1 MVNMVGSPSLTIM
14 SRNTQNRSH
23 YNRRRKYRSNKN
35 TSAKV
40 DSKNDLSKAPE
51 EPKPLLIDK
60 KELREAALE
69 RAKSRPIRDRILAF
83 FRREQNKDYKELI
96 INTEALERRVA
107 MMENGIL
114 QGFDVE
120 RLDEDRMVGAIFKGK
135 VQNLEPGL
143 KAAFVDIGQEKN
155 AFLHYWDMLP
165 GANNDPSIEIVRE
178 NKRKTHGQN
187 EAKSIQDIPR
197 AFPIGSEIVVQITK
211 AQIGS
216 KGPRTTTNLS
226 LPGRFLVLMPFAG
239 QCGISRK
246 IEEKAERSR
255 LKRIISNL
263 SLREGMGVI
272 IRTAGQNKPDR
283 FFDRD
288 LHLVLQRWDQ
298 IEAKM
303 KTQESPAFLHEE
315 PDLIG
320 LTARD
325 FLTDD
330 IDRVQVDKKEDYNR
344 LIECIQQISPKSK
357 SKVNHFAE
365 QIPIFE
371 RFNVERQIE
380 QTFMRRVLLPSGG
393 EIVMEETEAL
403 VSIDVNTGS
412 HKGDRKDGKNFILQA
427 NVEAALEVARQMRLR
442 NLGGLVIVDFID
454 MKNKNDQRKV
464 FQKMKSAMADD
475 KAKHNILPIS
485 QLGIMQITRQRH
497 DESNS
502 SGVYE
507 ACPYCTGRGIVKS
520 PRSVSIEIQRKIT
533 SAVRHHS
540 LESMNGTG
548 LKLKVFLHPS
558 SLRRLRGPD
567 SKLIERLERNY
578 DLKISFEAA
587 ESYHLENFKIIDE
600 FNDRE
605 IR

>member
-1 MVNMVGSPSLTIM
+1 MA
-14 SRNTQNRSH
+14 RNTKRRPNYSK
-23 YNRRRKYRSNKN
+23 RRRNRGRGPSDSS
-35 TSAKV
+35 TDGSA
-40 DSKNDLSKAPE
+40 SADLSLPPV
-51 EPKPLLIDK
+51 EPKPIHINKRD
-60 KELREAALE
+60 LREKALE
-69 RAKSRPIRDRILAF
+69 RAKNRPIRERIVSF
-83 FRREQNKDYKELI
+83 FRREPNEDYKELI

-114 QGFDVE
+114 QGFEVE

-178 NKRKTHGQN
+178 NKSKKSNRT
-187 EAKSIQDIPR
+187 EAKSVKDIPR
-197 AFPIGSEIVVQITK
+197 AFPVGKEIVVQITK

-226 LPGRFLVLMPFAG
+226 LPGRFLVLMPYGG

-246 IEEKAERSR
+246 IEDKAERTR
-255 LKRIISNL
+255 LKRIIGNL
-263 SLREGMGVI
+263 SLREGMGII
-272 IRTAGQNKPDR
+272 IRTVGQGKPEK

-288 LHLVLQRWDQ
+288 LHLLLQEWDK

-303 KTQESPAFLHEE
+303 QSQKSPAFLYEE

-330 IDRVQVDKKEDYNR
+330 VDRVQVDKKEDYTR
-344 LIECIQQISPKSK
+344 LIETVQRISPKSK
-357 SKVNHFAE
+357 SKVTLFDE
-365 QIPIFE
+365 KIPIFE

-427 NVEAALEVARQMRLR
+427 NVEAAMEVARQMRLR
-442 NLGGLVIVDFID
+442 NLGGLVIIDFID
-454 MKNKNDQRKV
+454 MKNKGDQRKV
-464 FQKMKSAMADD
+464 HQKMKMAMADD
-475 KAKHNILPIS
+475 KSKHNILPIS

-502 SGVYE
+502 SGIYE
-507 ACPYCTGRGIVKS
+507 PCPYCMGRGIVKS
-520 PRSVSIEIQRKIT
+520 PRAVSIEIQRKIT
-533 SAVRHHS
+533 SMIRRFRIEEGKEDLS
-540 LESMNGTG
+540 
-548 LKLKVFLHPS
+548 LKVFLHPS
-558 SLRRLRGPD
+558 ALRRLRGPD
-567 SKLIERLERNY
+567 SKLIDRMERNY
-578 DLKISFEAA
+578 GLKLAFEAA
-587 ESYHLENFKIIDE
+587 ETYHVENYKVIDE
-600 FNDRE
+600 SSGKEVR
-605 IR
+605 

>member
-1 MVNMVGSPSLTIM
+1 MA
-14 SRNTQNRSH
+14 RNTKRKPNYSK
-23 YNRRRKYRSNKN
+23 RRRSKNK
-35 TSAKV
+35 AGK
-40 DSKNDLSKAPE
+40 DKAAEEKNDLTLPPVEPAPIS
-51 EPKPLLIDK
+51 IDK
-60 KELREAALE
+60 GKLRDEAIE
-69 RAKSRPIRDRILAF
+69 RAKKRPIRERILAF
-83 FRREQNKDYKELI
+83 FRRETNKDYKELI

-107 MMENGIL
+107 LIENGVL
-114 QGFDVE
+114 QAFDVE
-120 RLDEDRMVGAIFKGK
+120 RLDEERMVGAIFKGK

-143 KAAFVDIGQEKN
+143 KAAFVNIGQEKN

-178 NKRKTHGQN
+178 NKRKTPHN
-187 EAKSIQDIPR
+187 RVEAKSIQEIPKV
-197 AFPIGSEIVVQITK
+197 FPVGSEIVVQITK
-211 AQIGS
+211 GQIGS

-226 LPGRFLVLMPFAG
+226 LAGRFLVLMPYAG

-246 IEEKAERSR
+246 IDDKAERSR
-255 LKRIISNL
+255 LKRIIGNL

-272 IRTAGQNKPDR
+272 IRTAGQTKPER

-288 LHLVLQRWDQ
+288 LHLLLQQWDE

-303 KTQESPAFLHEE
+303 KSQDSPCFLYQE

-330 IDRVQVDKKEDYNR
+330 IDRVQIDRKEDYSR
-344 LIECIQQISPKSK
+344 LIETIQRISPKSK
-357 SKVNHFAE
+357 SKVSHFDE
-365 QIPIFE
+365 EIPIFE

-427 NVEAALEVARQMRLR
+427 NIEAAAEVCRQMRLR
-442 NLGGLVIVDFID
+442 NLGGLVIIDFID
-454 MKNKNDQRKV
+454 MKNKGDQRKV
-464 FQKMKSAMADD
+464 FQKMKSSMADD

-502 SGVYE
+502 SGIYE
-507 ACPYCTGRGIVKS
+507 PCPYCSGRGIVKS
-520 PRSVSIEIQRKIT
+520 PRAVSIEIQRKIT
-533 SAVRHHS
+533 SVVRRFREEN
-540 LESMNGTG
+540 LEKEIN
-548 LKLKVFLHPS
+548 LKIFLHPS
-558 SLRRLRGPD
+558 TLRRLRGPD
-567 SKLIERLERNY
+567 SKLIDRMERNY
-578 DLKISFEAA
+578 ALKLTFEGA
-587 ESYHLENFKIIDE
+587 ETYHVENFKLIDE
-600 FNDRE
+600 STQNE

>member
-1 MVNMVGSPSLTIM
+1 VVSVNPFIM
-14 SRNTQNRSH
+14 ARNTKRRSNYSRNRGRATQNQPR
-23 YNRRRKYRSNKN
+23 NQK
-35 TSAKV
+35 
-40 DSKNDLSKAPE
+40 KNDLSSSPVEPE
-51 EPKPLLIDK
+51 PILIDK
-60 KELREAALE
+60 RKLRDGALE
-69 RAKSRPIRDRILAF
+69 RAKNRPIYERILTF
-83 FRREQNKDYKELI
+83 FRREKNKDYKELI

-107 MMENGIL
+107 RIENGIL

-178 NKRKTHGQN
+178 NKKKSSAKN
-187 EAKSIQDIPR
+187 EVKSIKDIPK

-226 LPGRFLVLMPFAG
+226 LPGRFLVLMPYAG

-246 IEEKAERSR
+246 IEDKGERAR
-255 LKRIISNL
+255 LKRIIGNL

-272 IRTAGQNKPDR
+272 IRTAGQNKPER

-288 LHLVLQRWDQ
+288 LNLLKKQWDE

-303 KTQESPAFLHEE
+303 KSQDSPAFLYEE

-330 IDRVQVDKKEDYNR
+330 VDRVQVDKKDDYDR
-344 LIECIQQISPKSK
+344 LIETIQLISPKSK
-357 SKVNHFAE
+357 SKVSFFDE
-365 QIPIFE
+365 EIPIFE

-427 NVEAALEVARQMRLR
+427 NIEAAMEVARQMRLR

-454 MKNKNDQRKV
+454 MKNKSDQRKV
-464 FQKMKSAMADD
+464 YQRMKSAMSDD

-502 SGVYE
+502 SGIYDP
-507 ACPYCTGRGIVKS
+507 CPYCNGRGIVKS
-520 PRSVSIEIQRKIT
+520 SRAVSIEIQRKISNAISRSKLDGSL
-533 SAVRHHS
+533 SA
-540 LESMNGTG
+540 G
-548 LKLKVFLHPS
+548 LKLKIYLHPNN
-558 SLRRLRGPD
+558 LRRLRGPD
-567 SKLIERLERNY
+567 SKLIERMEKNY
-578 DLKISFEAA
+578 NLTLNFEAA
-587 ESYHLENFKIIDE
+587 ETYHVENFKVVDE
-600 FNDRE
+600 QTGED

>member
-1 MVNMVGSPSLTIM
+1 MARRKRHRSS
-14 SRNTQNRSH
+14 SRNNTNKSSTGSANPDSPVPTDLTQAPVEPPPFH
-23 YNRRRKYRSNKN
+23 
-35 TSAKV
+35 V
-40 DSKNDLSKAPE
+40 DKGK
-51 EPKPLLIDK
+51 
-60 KELREAALE
+60 LREHALE
-69 RAKSRPIRDRILAF
+69 RATNRPIRERILAF
-83 FRREQNKDYKELI
+83 FRRQQSKDYKELI

-114 QGFDVE
+114 QGFDIE
-120 RLDEDRMVGAIFKGK
+120 RLDKERMVGAIFKGK
-135 VQNLEPGL
+135 VQNLEAGL

-178 NKRKTHGQN
+178 NKKKSKGKD
-187 EAKSIQDIPR
+187 EAKSVSDIPR
-197 AFPIGSEIVVQITK
+197 VYPIGSEIVVQITK

-226 LPGRFLVLMPFAG
+226 LPGRFLVLMPYAG

-246 IEEKAERSR
+246 IEEKSERSR
-255 LKRIISNL
+255 LKRIIGNL

-272 IRTAGQNKPDR
+272 IRTAGQNKPER
-283 FFDRD
+283 FFVRD
-288 LHLVLQRWDQ
+288 LHLLLQQWDQ
-298 IEAKM
+298 IESKI
-303 KTQESPAFLHEE
+303 KNDQSPALLYEE

-330 IDRVQVDKKEDYNR
+330 VDRVQVDNQEDFTR
-344 LIECIQQISPKSK
+344 LLETIQKISPKSK
-357 SKVNHFAE
+357 SKVSLFE
-365 QIPIFE
+365 EDIPIFQ

-427 NVEAALEVARQMRLR
+427 NIEAAAEVARQMRLR
-442 NLGGLVIVDFID
+442 NLG
-454 MKNKNDQRKV
+454 DQRKV
-464 FQKMKSAMADD
+464 FQKMKSSMSED

-507 ACPYCTGRGIVKS
+507 PCPYCKGRGVVKS
-520 PRSVSIEIQRKIT
+520 PRSVSIEIQRLIT
-533 SAVRHHS
+533 SAVRRQQ
-540 LESMNGTG
+540 LESSAAHLT
-548 LKLKVFLHPS
+548 LKVYLHPRT
-558 SLRRLRGPD
+558 LRRLRGPD
-567 SKLIERLERNY
+567 APLIQKLEKNYGLEITY
-578 DLKISFEAA
+578 EAA
-587 ESYHLENFKIIDE
+587 ESYHIENYKIVDE
-600 FNDRE
+600 LSGKEVR
-605 IR
+605 

>member
-1 MVNMVGSPSLTIM
+1 MA
-14 SRNTQNRSH
+14 RNTK
-23 YNRRRKYRSNKN
+23 RRPNYSKRRRSNKK
-35 TSAKV
+35 AEKKKLEA
-40 DSKNDLSKAPE
+40 DKNDLTLPPMEPAPIS
-51 EPKPLLIDK
+51 IDK
-60 KELREAALE
+60 CKLREEAIE
-69 RAKSRPIRDRILAF
+69 RAKKRPIRERILAF
-83 FRREQNKDYKELI
+83 FRRETKQDYKELI

-107 MMENGIL
+107 LIENGVL
-114 QGFDVE
+114 QAFDVE
-120 RLDEDRMVGAIFKGK
+120 RLDEERMVGAIFKGK

-143 KAAFVDIGQEKN
+143 KAAFVNIGQEKN

-178 NKRKTHGQN
+178 NKRKTPHN
-187 EAKSIQDIPR
+187 RVEAKSIQEIPKV
-197 AFPIGSEIVVQITK
+197 FPVGSEIIVQITK
-211 AQIGS
+211 GQIGS

-226 LPGRFLVLMPFAG
+226 LAGRFLVMMPYAG

-246 IEEKAERSR
+246 IDDKAERSR

-263 SLREGMGVI
+263 SRREGMGVI
-272 IRTAGQNKPDR
+272 IRTAGQNKPER

-288 LHLVLQRWDQ
+288 LHLLLQQWDE

-303 KTQESPAFLHEE
+303 KSQDSPCFLYQE

-330 IDRVQVDKKEDYNR
+330 IDRVQIDRKEDYTR
-344 LIECIQQISPKSK
+344 LIETIQRISPKSK
-357 SKVNHFAE
+357 SKVTHFDE
-365 QIPIFE
+365 EIPIFE

-427 NVEAALEVARQMRLR
+427 NIEAAAEVCRQMRLR
-442 NLGGLVIVDFID
+442 NLGGLVIIDFID
-454 MKNKNDQRKV
+454 MKNKGDQRKV
-464 FQKMKSAMADD
+464 FQKMKSSMADD

-502 SGVYE
+502 SGIYE
-507 ACPYCTGRGIVKS
+507 PCPYCSGRGIVKS
-520 PRSVSIEIQRKIT
+520 PRAVSIEIQRKIT
-533 SAVRHHS
+533 SVVRR
-540 LESMNGTG
+540 LREENIEKEAI
-548 LKLKVFLHPS
+548 LKIFLHPS
-558 SLRRLRGPD
+558 TLRRLRGPD
-567 SKLIERLERNY
+567 SKLIDRMERNY
-578 DLKISFEAA
+578 GLKLTFEAA
-587 ESYHLENFKIIDE
+587 ETYHVENFKLIDE
-600 FNDRE
+600 STNNE

>member
-1 MVNMVGSPSLTIM
+1 MA
-14 SRNTQNRSH
+14 RNTK
-23 YNRRRKYRSNKN
+23 RRPNYSKRRRSNKKAE
-35 TSAKV
+35 TKEAES
-40 DSKNDLSKAPE
+40 DKNDLTLPPVEPAPIS
-51 EPKPLLIDK
+51 IDK
-60 KELREAALE
+60 GKLREAAIE
-69 RAKSRPIRDRILAF
+69 RAKKRPIRERILAF
-83 FRREQNKDYKELI
+83 FRRETKQDYKELI

-107 MMENGIL
+107 LIENGVL
-114 QGFDVE
+114 QAFDVE
-120 RLDEDRMVGAIFKGK
+120 RLDEERMVGAIFKGK

-178 NKRKTHGQN
+178 NKRKTPHN
-187 EAKSIQDIPR
+187 RLEAKSIQEIPKV
-197 AFPIGSEIVVQITK
+197 FPVGSEIVVQITK
-211 AQIGS
+211 GQIGS

-226 LPGRFLVLMPFAG
+226 LAGRFLVMMPYAG

-246 IEEKAERSR
+246 IDDKTERSR

-272 IRTAGQNKPDR
+272 IRTAGQNKPER

-288 LHLVLQRWDQ
+288 LHLLLQQWDE

-303 KTQESPAFLHEE
+303 KSQDSPCFLYQE

-330 IDRVQVDKKEDYNR
+330 IDRVQLDRKEDYTR
-344 LIECIQQISPKSK
+344 LIETIQRISPKSK
-357 SKVNHFAE
+357 SKVSHFDE
-365 QIPIFE
+365 EIPIFE

-427 NVEAALEVARQMRLR
+427 NIEAAAEVCRQMRLR
-442 NLGGLVIVDFID
+442 NLGGLVIIDFID
-454 MKNKNDQRKV
+454 MKNKGDQRKV
-464 FQKMKSAMADD
+464 FQKMKSSMADD

-502 SGVYE
+502 SGIYE
-507 ACPYCTGRGIVKS
+507 PCPYCSGRGIVKS
-520 PRSVSIEIQRKIT
+520 PRAVSIEIQRKIT
-533 SAVRHHS
+533 SVIRR
-540 LESMNGTG
+540 LREENIEKETN
-548 LKLKVFLHPS
+548 LKIFLHPS
-558 SLRRLRGPD
+558 TLRRLRGPD
-567 SKLIERLERNY
+567 SKLIDRMERNY
-578 DLKISFEAA
+578 GLKLTFEAA
-587 ESYHLENFKIIDE
+587 ETYHMENFKLIDE
-600 FNDRE
+600 SSNNE

>member
-1 MVNMVGSPSLTIM
+1 MA
-14 SRNTQNRSH
+14 RNTKRKPNYSK
-23 YNRRRKYRSNKN
+23 RRRSKNKAGN
-35 TSAKV
+35 NKAAEE
-40 DSKNDLSKAPE
+40 KNDLTLPPVEPAPIS
-51 EPKPLLIDK
+51 IDK
-60 KELREAALE
+60 GKLREEAIE
-69 RAKSRPIRDRILAF
+69 RAKKRPIRERILAF
-83 FRREQNKDYKELI
+83 FRRETNKDYKELI

-107 MMENGIL
+107 LIENGVL
-114 QGFDVE
+114 QAFDVE
-120 RLDEDRMVGAIFKGK
+120 RLDEERMVGAIFKGK

-143 KAAFVDIGQEKN
+143 KAAFVNIGQEKN

-178 NKRKTHGQN
+178 NKRKTPHN
-187 EAKSIQDIPR
+187 RVEAKSIQEIPKV
-197 AFPIGSEIVVQITK
+197 FPVGSEIVVQITK
-211 AQIGS
+211 GQIGS

-226 LPGRFLVLMPFAG
+226 LAGRFLVLMPYAG

-246 IEEKAERSR
+246 IDDKAERSR
-255 LKRIISNL
+255 LKRIIGNL

-272 IRTAGQNKPDR
+272 IRTAGQTKPER

-288 LHLVLQRWDQ
+288 LHLLLQQWDE

-303 KTQESPAFLHEE
+303 KSQDSPCFLYQE

-330 IDRVQVDKKEDYNR
+330 IDRVQIDRKEDYSR
-344 LIECIQQISPKSK
+344 LIETIQRISPKSK
-357 SKVNHFAE
+357 SKVSHFDE
-365 QIPIFE
+365 EIPIFE

-427 NVEAALEVARQMRLR
+427 NIEAAAEVCRQMKLR
-442 NLGGLVIVDFID
+442 NLGGLVIIDFID
-454 MKNKNDQRKV
+454 MKNKGDQRKV
-464 FQKMKSAMADD
+464 FQKMKSSMADD

-502 SGVYE
+502 SGIYE
-507 ACPYCTGRGIVKS
+507 PCPYCSGRGIVKS
-520 PRSVSIEIQRKIT
+520 PRAVSIEIQRKIT
-533 SAVRHHS
+533 SVVRRFREEN
-540 LESMNGTG
+540 LEKEIN
-548 LKLKVFLHPS
+548 LKIFLHPS
-558 SLRRLRGPD
+558 TLRRLRGPD
-567 SKLIERLERNY
+567 SKLIDRMERNY
-578 DLKISFEAA
+578 ALKLTFEGA
-587 ESYHLENFKIIDE
+587 ETYHVENFKLIDE
-600 FNDRE
+600 STQNE

>member
-1 MVNMVGSPSLTIM
+1 MARKPRNNTRTPKRSSNQHDLDPDQTSDSPNDMGSIPVEPPPVHI
-14 SRNTQNRSH
+14 
-23 YNRRRKYRSNKN
+23 NK
-35 TSAKV
+35 A
-40 DSKNDLSKAPE
+40 
-51 EPKPLLIDK
+51 
-60 KELREAALE
+60 ELREGSIQ
-69 RAKSRPIRDRILAF
+69 RAKDRPIRERILSF
-83 FRREQNKDYKELI
+83 FRKDKDKDYKELI

-107 MMENGIL
+107 RIENGIL

-143 KAAFVDIGQEKN
+143 KAAFVDIGQDKN

-178 NKRKTHGQN
+178 NKKKNNSKN
-187 EAKSIQDIPR
+187 EVKSVKDIPK
-197 AFPIGSEIVVQITK
+197 AFPIGSEIIVQITK

-226 LPGRFLVLMPFAG
+226 LPGRFLVLMPYAG

-246 IEEKAERSR
+246 IEEKAERNR
-255 LKRIISNL
+255 LKGIISNL

-272 IRTAGQNKPDR
+272 IRTAGQNKPER
-283 FFDRD
+283 FFMRD
-288 LHLVLQRWDQ
+288 LHLLLQQWDE

-303 KTQESPAFLHEE
+303 KSQESPAFLYQE

-330 IDRVQVDKKEDYNR
+330 VDRVQVDKKDDYDR
-344 LIECIQQISPKSK
+344 LIETIQKIAPKSK
-357 SKVNHFAE
+357 SKVSYFDE
-365 QIPIFE
+365 KIPIFE

-412 HKGDRKDGKNFILQA
+412 HKGSRKDGKNFILQA
-427 NVEAALEVARQMRLR
+427 NIEAAMEVSRQMRLR
-442 NLGGLVIVDFID
+442 NLGGLVIIDFID
-454 MKNKNDQRKV
+454 MKNKSDQRKV
-464 FQKMKSAMADD
+464 FQKMKSAMSED

-502 SGVYE
+502 SGIYE
-507 ACPYCTGRGIVKS
+507 PCPYCMGRGIVKS
-520 PRSVSIEIQRKIT
+520 PRSISIEIQRKLSSI
-533 SAVRHHS
+533 VRRPENS
-540 LESMNGTG
+540 TDSQST
-548 LKLKVFLHPS
+548 KLKVFLHPGV
-558 SLRRLRGPD
+558 LRRLRGPD
-567 SKLIERLERNY
+567 AKLLERIERNY
-578 DLKISFEAA
+578 DVSVNFESSDSF
-587 ESYHLENFKIIDE
+587 HVENFKFVDE
-600 FNDRE
+600 VSGKE

>member
-1 MVNMVGSPSLTIM
+1 M
-14 SRNTQNRSH
+14 SRNTKNRSH
-23 YNRRRKYRSNKN
+23 NRRRRNRSNRKPVEN
-35 TSAKV
+35 AEP
-40 DSKNDLSKAPE
+40 KNDLTRAPT
-51 EPKPLLIDK
+51 EPKPVHIDK
-60 KELREAALE
+60 KELRESALD
-69 RAKSRPIRDRILAF
+69 RAKNRPIRERILSF
-83 FRREQNKDYKELI
+83 FRREKDKDYKELI

-120 RLDEDRMVGAIFKGK
+120 RLNEDRMVGAIFKGK

-178 NKRKTHGQN
+178 NKKKSSGKN
-187 EAKSIQDIPR
+187 EAKSIKDIPR

-226 LPGRFLVLMPFAG
+226 LPGRFLVLMPYAG

-246 IEEKAERSR
+246 IEEKSERTR
-255 LKRIISNL
+255 LKRILSNL

-272 IRTAGQNKPDR
+272 IRTAGQNKPER

-288 LHLVLQRWDQ
+288 LHLLLQQWDE

-303 KTQESPAFLHEE
+303 QSQDSPAFLYEE

-330 IDRVQVDKKEDYNR
+330 IDRVQVDNKDDYNR
-344 LIECIQQISPKSK
+344 LIETIQRISPKSK
-357 SKVNHFAE
+357 SKVSHFDE
-365 QIPIFE
+365 EIPIFE

-427 NVEAALEVARQMRLR
+427 NIEAAMEVCRQMRLR

-464 FQKMKSAMADD
+464 FQKMKASMADD

-507 ACPYCTGRGIVKS
+507 PCPYCNGRGIVKS

-533 SAVRHHS
+533 SAVRRS
-540 LESMNGTG
+540 RLEPSSERN

-558 SLRRLRGPD
+558 TLRRLRGPD
-567 SKLIERLERNY
+567 SKLVERMERNY
-578 DLKISFEAA
+578 DLQIEFEASD
-587 ESYHLENFKIIDE
+587 SYHLENFKITDLATDQE
-600 FNDRE
+600 VR
-605 IR
+605 

>member
-1 MVNMVGSPSLTIM
+1 MDSPTNHIM
-14 SRNTQNRSH
+14 ARRKRRRAPSSQNSNNNRSQH
-23 YNRRRKYRSNKN
+23 NREQS
-35 TSAKV
+35 S
-40 DSKNDLSKAPE
+40 NDLTVAPI
-51 EPKPLLIDK
+51 EPSPLKIDK
-60 KELREAALE
+60 KELREHALE
-69 RAKSRPIRDRILAF
+69 RAKNRPIRERIMAF
-83 FRREQNKDYKELI
+83 FRREKNQDYKEII

-114 QGFDVE
+114 QGFDIE
-120 RLDEDRMVGAIFKGK
+120 RLNKDRMVGAIFKGK
-135 VQNLEPGL
+135 VQNLEAGL

-165 GANNDPSIEIVRE
+165 GANNDPSIEIVRQ
-178 NKRKTHGQN
+178 NKKKSSGKE
-187 EAKSIQDIPR
+187 EAKSVSDIPR
-197 AFPIGSEIVVQITK
+197 VFPIGKEIVVQITK

-226 LPGRFLVLMPFAG
+226 LPGRFLVLMPYAG

-246 IEEKAERSR
+246 IEDKTERKR
-255 LKRIISNL
+255 LKRILSNL

-272 IRTAGQNKPDR
+272 IRTAGQNKPER
-283 FFDRD
+283 FFVRD
-288 LHLVLQRWDQ
+288 LHLQMQQWDQ
-298 IEAKM
+298 IEAKI
-303 KTQESPAFLHEE
+303 KTEKKPTLLYQE

-330 IDRVQVDKKEDYNR
+330 VDRVQIDNRLDYER
-344 LIECIQQISPKSK
+344 LIETIQRISPKSK
-357 SKVNHFAE
+357 SKVALFEE

-412 HKGDRKDGKNFILQA
+412 HKGNRKDGKNFILQA
-427 NVEAALEVARQMRLR
+427 NLEAASEVARQMRLR
-442 NLGGLVIVDFID
+442 NLGGLVIIDFID
-454 MKNKNDQRKV
+454 MKNRGDQRKV
-464 FQKMKSAMADD
+464 FQRMKGAMSDD

-485 QLGIMQITRQRH
+485 ELGIMQISRQRH

-507 ACPYCTGRGIVKS
+507 SCPYCKGRGIVKS
-520 PRSVSIEIQRKIT
+520 PRAVSIEIQRVVS
-533 SAVRHHS
+533 SAVRRIHA
-540 LESMNGTG
+540 ESGDGINF
-548 LKLKVFLHPS
+548 KVFLHPS
-558 SLRRLRGPD
+558 ALRRLRGPD
-567 SKLIERLERNY
+567 SSMLEKLEKNY
-578 DLKISFEAA
+578 GLDLNFEAS
-587 ESYHLENFKIIDE
+587 ESYHMENYKIIDE
-600 FNDRE
+600 SSGQEVR
-605 IR
+605 

>member
-1 MVNMVGSPSLTIM
+1 MA
-14 SRNTQNRSH
+14 RNTK
-23 YNRRRKYRSNKN
+23 RRPNYSKRRRSNKR
-35 TSAKV
+35 AEKKKLEA
-40 DSKNDLSKAPE
+40 DKNDLTLPPMEPAPIS
-51 EPKPLLIDK
+51 IDK
-60 KELREAALE
+60 CKLREEAIE
-69 RAKSRPIRDRILAF
+69 RAKKRPIRERILAF
-83 FRREQNKDYKELI
+83 FRRETKQDYKELI

-107 MMENGIL
+107 LIENGVL
-114 QGFDVE
+114 QAFDVE
-120 RLDEDRMVGAIFKGK
+120 RLDEERMVGAIFKGK

-143 KAAFVDIGQEKN
+143 KAAFVNIGQEKN

-178 NKRKTHGQN
+178 NKRKTPN
-187 EAKSIQDIPR
+187 NRVEAKSIQEIPKV
-197 AFPIGSEIVVQITK
+197 FPVGSEIIVQITK
-211 AQIGS
+211 GQIGS

-226 LPGRFLVLMPFAG
+226 LAGRFLVMMPYAG

-246 IEEKAERSR
+246 IDDKAERSR

-272 IRTAGQNKPDR
+272 IRTAGQNKPER

-288 LHLVLQRWDQ
+288 LHLLLQQWDE

-303 KTQESPAFLHEE
+303 KSQDSPCFLYQE

-330 IDRVQVDKKEDYNR
+330 IDRVQIDRKEDYTR
-344 LIECIQQISPKSK
+344 LIETIQRISPKSK
-357 SKVNHFAE
+357 SKVTHFDE
-365 QIPIFE
+365 EIPIFE

-427 NVEAALEVARQMRLR
+427 NIEAAAEVCRQMRLR
-442 NLGGLVIVDFID
+442 NLGGLVIIDFID
-454 MKNKNDQRKV
+454 MKNKGDQRKV
-464 FQKMKSAMADD
+464 FQKMKSSMADD

-502 SGVYE
+502 SGIYE
-507 ACPYCTGRGIVKS
+507 PCPYCSGRGIVKS
-520 PRSVSIEIQRKIT
+520 PRAVSIEIQRKIT
-533 SAVRHHS
+533 SVVRRFR
-540 LESMNGTG
+540 EENIEKEAI
-548 LKLKVFLHPS
+548 LKIFLHPS
-558 SLRRLRGPD
+558 TLRRLRGPD
-567 SKLIERLERNY
+567 SKLIDRMERNY
-578 DLKISFEAA
+578 GLKLTFEAA
-587 ESYHLENFKIIDE
+587 ETYHVENFKLIDE
-600 FNDRE
+600 STSNE

>member
-1 MVNMVGSPSLTIM
+1 MARNTKRRSKYAKQGARGRSKTKESQPSPQNDVGSPP
-14 SRNTQNRSH
+14 
-23 YNRRRKYRSNKN
+23 
-35 TSAKV
+35 V
-40 DSKNDLSKAPE
+40 EPE
-51 EPKPLLIDK
+51 PILIDK
-60 KELREAALE
+60 RELRDGALE
-69 RAKSRPIRDRILAF
+69 RAKNRPIYERILTF
-83 FRREQNKDYKELI
+83 FRREANKDYKELI

-107 MMENGIL
+107 RIDNGIL

-120 RLDEDRMVGAIFKGK
+120 RLGEDRMVGAIFKGK

-178 NKRKTHGQN
+178 NKKKSSGKN
-187 EAKSIQDIPR
+187 EVKSVKDIPK

-226 LPGRFLVLMPFAG
+226 LPGRFLVLMPYAG

-246 IEEKAERSR
+246 IEDKAERAR
-255 LKRIISNL
+255 LKRIIGNL

-272 IRTAGQNKPDR
+272 IRTAGQNKPER

-288 LHLVLQRWDQ
+288 LNLLKKQWDE

-303 KTQESPAFLHEE
+303 KSQESPSFLYEE

-330 IDRVQVDKKEDYNR
+330 IDRVQVDNKEDYDR
-344 LIECIQQISPKSK
+344 LIQTIQLISPKSK
-357 SKVNHFAE
+357 SKVSHFDE
-365 QIPIFE
+365 EIPIFE

-427 NVEAALEVARQMRLR
+427 NIEAAMEVARQMRLR

-454 MKNKNDQRKV
+454 MKNKSDQRKV
-464 FQKMKSAMADD
+464 YQKMKMAMADD

-497 DESNS
+497 DESKS
-502 SGVYE
+502 SGIYDS
-507 ACPYCTGRGIVKS
+507 CPYCSGRGIVKS
-520 PRSVSIEIQRKIT
+520 PRAVSIEIQRKI
-533 SAVRHHS
+533 SNAISRYKSSEPVQKELS
-540 LESMNGTG
+540 
-548 LKLKVFLHPS
+548 LKVFLHPNN
-558 SLRRLRGPD
+558 LRRLRGPD
-567 SKLIERLERNY
+567 SKLIERMQKNY
-578 DLKISFEAA
+578 NLSLNFEAA
-587 ESYHLENFKIIDE
+587 ETYHVENFKVVNEDTGE
-600 FNDRE
+600 EVR
-605 IR
+605 

>member
-1 MVNMVGSPSLTIM
+1 MARNTKHYTKKKKNSST
-14 SRNTQNRSH
+14 SDANTQNDERMPEG
-23 YNRRRKYRSNKN
+23 
-35 TSAKV
+35 TDMTA
-40 DSKNDLSKAPE
+40 APV
-51 EPKPLLIDK
+51 EPRPISIDK
-60 KELREAALE
+60 TILRKDSLE
-69 RAKSRPIRDRILAF
+69 RAKKRPIRERIFAF
-83 FRREQNKDYKELI
+83 FRKEKDKDYKELI

-107 MMENGIL
+107 RIENGIL

-178 NKRKTHGQN
+178 NKKRTTKN
-187 EAKSIQDIPR
+187 EVKSVKDIPK
-197 AFPIGSEIVVQITK
+197 AFPIGSEIIIQITK

-226 LPGRFLVLMPFAG
+226 LPGRFLVLMPYAG

-246 IEEKAERSR
+246 IEEKSERNR
-255 LKRIISNL
+255 LKGIISNL

-272 IRTAGQNKPDR
+272 IRTAGQNKPER
-283 FFDRD
+283 FFMRD
-288 LHLVLQRWDQ
+288 LHLLLQQWDE
-298 IEAKM
+298 IESKIRNDN
-303 KTQESPAFLHEE
+303 SPSFLYQE

-330 IDRVQVDKKEDYNR
+330 IDRVQVDKESDYER
-344 LIECIQQISPKSK
+344 LIETIQKISPKSK
-357 SKVNHFAE
+357 SKVSFFDE
-365 QIPIFE
+365 EIPIFE

-380 QTFMRRVLLPSGG
+380 QTFMKRVLLPSGG

-412 HKGDRKDGKNFILQA
+412 HKGKRKDGKNFILQA
-427 NVEAALEVARQMRLR
+427 NIEAAAEVARQMRLR

-454 MKNKNDQRKV
+454 MKNKSDQRKV
-464 FQKMKSAMADD
+464 FQKMKSSMAED

-502 SGVYE
+502 SGIYDS
-507 ACPYCTGRGIVKS
+507 CPYCVGRGIVKS
-520 PRSVSIEIQRKIT
+520 PKSVSIEIQRKLASI
-533 SAVRHHS
+533 VRR
-540 LESMNGTG
+540 
-548 LKLKVFLHPS
+548 LKLEADRTNMSVKIFLHPGV
-558 SLRRLRGPD
+558 LRRLRGPD
-567 SKLIERLERNY
+567 AKLLEKIEKNY
-578 DLKISFEAA
+578 DVKLNFESSD
-587 ESYHLENFKIIDE
+587 SYHMENFKFVDE
-600 FNDRE
+600 SNGKE
-605 IR
+605 IS

>member
-1 MVNMVGSPSLTIM
+1 MA
-14 SRNTQNRSH
+14 RNTK
-23 YNRRRKYRSNKN
+23 RRPNYSKRRRSNKK
-35 TSAKV
+35 AEKKKLEE
-40 DSKNDLSKAPE
+40 DKNDLTLPPMEPAPIS
-51 EPKPLLIDK
+51 IDK
-60 KELREAALE
+60 CKLREEAIE
-69 RAKSRPIRDRILAF
+69 RAKKRPIRERILAF
-83 FRREQNKDYKELI
+83 FRRETKQDYKELI

-107 MMENGIL
+107 LIENGVL
-114 QGFDVE
+114 QAFDVE
-120 RLDEDRMVGAIFKGK
+120 RLDEERMVGAIFKGK

-143 KAAFVDIGQEKN
+143 KAAFVNIGQEKN

-178 NKRKTHGQN
+178 NKRKTPHN
-187 EAKSIQDIPR
+187 RVEAKSIQEIPKV
-197 AFPIGSEIVVQITK
+197 FPVGSEIIVQITK
-211 AQIGS
+211 GQIGS

-226 LPGRFLVLMPFAG
+226 LAGRFLVMMPYAG

-246 IEEKAERSR
+246 IDDKAERSR

-272 IRTAGQNKPDR
+272 IRTAGQNKPER

-288 LHLVLQRWDQ
+288 LHLLLQQWDE

-303 KTQESPAFLHEE
+303 KSQDSPCFLYQE

-330 IDRVQVDKKEDYNR
+330 IDRVQIDRKEDYTR
-344 LIECIQQISPKSK
+344 LIETIQRISPKSK
-357 SKVNHFAE
+357 SKVTHFDE
-365 QIPIFE
+365 EIPIFE

-427 NVEAALEVARQMRLR
+427 NIEAAAEVCRQMRLR
-442 NLGGLVIVDFID
+442 NLGGLVIIDFID
-454 MKNKNDQRKV
+454 MKNKGDQRKV
-464 FQKMKSAMADD
+464 FQKMKSSMADD

-502 SGVYE
+502 SGIYE
-507 ACPYCTGRGIVKS
+507 PCPYCSGRGIVKS
-520 PRSVSIEIQRKIT
+520 PRAVSIEIQRKIT
-533 SAVRHHS
+533 SVVRR
-540 LESMNGTG
+540 LREENIEKEAI
-548 LKLKVFLHPS
+548 LKIFLHPS
-558 SLRRLRGPD
+558 TLRRFRGPD
-567 SKLIERLERNY
+567 SKLIDRMERNY
-578 DLKISFEAA
+578 GLKLTFEAA
-587 ESYHLENFKIIDE
+587 ETYHVENFKLIDE
-600 FNDRE
+600 STNNE

>member
-1 MVNMVGSPSLTIM
+1 MA
-14 SRNTQNRSH
+14 RNTK
-23 YNRRRKYRSNKN
+23 RRPNYSKRRRSNKKAEKEK
-35 TSAKV
+35 TAV
-40 DSKNDLSKAPE
+40 DKNDLTLPPV
-51 EPKPLLIDK
+51 EPTPISIDK
-60 KELREAALE
+60 GKLREEAIE
-69 RAKSRPIRDRILAF
+69 RAKKRPIRERILAF
-83 FRREQNKDYKELI
+83 FRRETNKDYKELI

-107 MMENGIL
+107 LIENGVL
-114 QGFDVE
+114 QAFDVE
-120 RLDEDRMVGAIFKGK
+120 RLDEERMVGAIFKGK

-143 KAAFVDIGQEKN
+143 KAAFVNIGQEKN

-178 NKRKTHGQN
+178 NKRKTPHN
-187 EAKSIQDIPR
+187 RVEAKSIQEIPKV
-197 AFPIGSEIVVQITK
+197 FPVGSEIVVQITK
-211 AQIGS
+211 GQIGS

-226 LPGRFLVLMPFAG
+226 LAGRFLVLMPYAG

-246 IEEKAERSR
+246 IDDKAERSR
-255 LKRIISNL
+255 LKRIIGNL

-272 IRTAGQNKPDR
+272 IRTAGQTKPER

-288 LHLVLQRWDQ
+288 LHLLLQQWDE

-303 KTQESPAFLHEE
+303 KSQDSPCFLYQE

-330 IDRVQVDKKEDYNR
+330 IDRVQIDRKEDYSR
-344 LIECIQQISPKSK
+344 LIETIQRISPKSK
-357 SKVNHFAE
+357 SKVSHFDE
-365 QIPIFE
+365 EIPIFE

-427 NVEAALEVARQMRLR
+427 NIEAAAEVCRQMRLR
-442 NLGGLVIVDFID
+442 NLGGLVIIDFID
-454 MKNKNDQRKV
+454 MKNKGDQRKV
-464 FQKMKSAMADD
+464 FQKMKSSMADD

-502 SGVYE
+502 SGIYE
-507 ACPYCTGRGIVKS
+507 PCPYCSGRGIVKS
-520 PRSVSIEIQRKIT
+520 PRAVSIEIQRKIT
-533 SAVRHHS
+533 SVVRRFREEN
-540 LESMNGTG
+540 LEKEVN
-548 LKLKVFLHPS
+548 LKIFLHPS
-558 SLRRLRGPD
+558 TLRRLRGPD
-567 SKLIERLERNY
+567 SKLIDRMERNY
-578 DLKISFEAA
+578 GLKLIFEAA
-587 ESYHLENFKIIDE
+587 ETYHVENFKLIDE
-600 FNDRE
+600 STNNE

>member
-1 MVNMVGSPSLTIM
+1 MA
-14 SRNTQNRSH
+14 RNTK
-23 YNRRRKYRSNKN
+23 RRPNYSKRRRSNKKAE
-35 TSAKV
+35 TKEAES
-40 DSKNDLSKAPE
+40 DKNDLTLPPVEPAPIS
-51 EPKPLLIDK
+51 IDK
-60 KELREAALE
+60 GKLREAAIE
-69 RAKSRPIRDRILAF
+69 RAKKRPIRERILAF
-83 FRREQNKDYKELI
+83 FRRETKQDYKELI

-107 MMENGIL
+107 LIENGVL
-114 QGFDVE
+114 QAFDVE
-120 RLDEDRMVGAIFKGK
+120 RLDEERMVGAIFKGK

-178 NKRKTHGQN
+178 NKRKTPHN
-187 EAKSIQDIPR
+187 RLEAKSIQEIPKV
-197 AFPIGSEIVVQITK
+197 FPVGSEIVVQITK
-211 AQIGS
+211 GQIGS

-226 LPGRFLVLMPFAG
+226 LAGRFLVMMPYAG

-246 IEEKAERSR
+246 IDDKTERSR

-272 IRTAGQNKPDR
+272 IRTAGQNKPER

-288 LHLVLQRWDQ
+288 LHLLLQQWDE

-303 KTQESPAFLHEE
+303 KSQDSPCFLYQE

-330 IDRVQVDKKEDYNR
+330 IDRVQLDRKEDYTR
-344 LIECIQQISPKSK
+344 LIETIQRISPKSK
-357 SKVNHFAE
+357 SKVSHFDE
-365 QIPIFE
+365 EIPIFE

-427 NVEAALEVARQMRLR
+427 NIEAAAEVCRQMRLR
-442 NLGGLVIVDFID
+442 NLGGLVIIDFID
-454 MKNKNDQRKV
+454 MKNKGDQRKV
-464 FQKMKSAMADD
+464 FQKMKSSMADD

-502 SGVYE
+502 SGIYE
-507 ACPYCTGRGIVKS
+507 PCPYCSGRGIVKS
-520 PRSVSIEIQRKIT
+520 PRAVSIEIQRKIT
-533 SAVRHHS
+533 SVVRRMR
-540 LESMNGTG
+540 EDNIEKEAN
-548 LKLKVFLHPS
+548 LKIFLHPS
-558 SLRRLRGPD
+558 TLRRLRGPD
-567 SKLIERLERNY
+567 SKLIDRMERNY
-578 DLKISFEAA
+578 GLKLTFEAA
-587 ESYHLENFKIIDE
+587 ETYHMENFKLIDE
-600 FNDRE
+600 SSNNE

>member
-1 MVNMVGSPSLTIM
+1 MARNTKRRPNYSKRRRNRTSSPSPDPET
-14 SRNTQNRSH
+14 NG
-23 YNRRRKYRSNKN
+23 
-35 TSAKV
+35 
-40 DSKNDLSKAPE
+40 NDLTAPPAE
-51 EPKPLLIDK
+51 AKPIHIDK
-60 KELREAALE
+60 RELRDACLE
-69 RAKSRPIRDRILAF
+69 RVKNRPIRERIVSF
-83 FRREQNKDYKELI
+83 FRREPDKDYRELI

-114 QGFDVE
+114 QGFDIE

-165 GANNDPSIEIVRE
+165 GANNDPSIEIVRQ
-178 NKRKTHGQN
+178 NKRKSSGRK
-187 EAKSIQDIPR
+187 EAKSVQDIPR
-197 AFPIGSEIVVQITK
+197 AFPVGSEIVVQITK

-226 LPGRFLVLMPFAG
+226 LPGRFLVLMPYAG

-246 IEEKAERSR
+246 IDDKQERSK
-255 LKRIISNL
+255 LKRLINTLNL
-263 SLREGMGVI
+263 PEGMGVI
-272 IRTAGQNKPDR
+272 IRTAGQGKHEK
-283 FFDRD
+283 FFKRD
-288 LHLVLQRWDQ
+288 LELLLQQWSK
-298 IEAKM
+298 IEAKIKNN
-303 KTQESPAFLHEE
+303 KTPAFLYQE

-325 FLTDD
+325 FLTEDV
-330 IDRVQVDKKEDYNR
+330 DRVQVDKKDDYNK
-344 LIECIQQISPKSK
+344 LIETIQKISPKFAK
-357 SKVNHFAE
+357 KVTFFDE
-365 QIPIFE
+365 EIPIFE

-412 HKGDRKDGKNFILQA
+412 HKGNRKDGKNFILQA
-427 NVEAALEVARQMRLR
+427 NVEAAMEVARQMRLR
-442 NLGGLVIVDFID
+442 NLGGLVIIDFID
-454 MKNKNDQRKV
+454 MKNKGDQRKV
-464 FQKMKSAMADD
+464 FQKMKGAMADD

-507 ACPYCTGRGIVKS
+507 PCPYCSGRGIVKS
-520 PRSVSIEIQRKIT
+520 PRAVSIEIQRKIT
-533 SAVRHHS
+533 SMVRRFRMEEGKEDLS
-540 LESMNGTG
+540 
-548 LKLKVFLHPS
+548 LKVFLHPS
-558 SLRRLRGPD
+558 TLRRLRGPD
-567 SKLIERLERNY
+567 SKLIDRMERNY
-578 DLKISFEAA
+578 GLKLSFEAA
-587 ESYHLENFKIIDE
+587 DTYHVENFKVIDE
-600 FNDRE
+600 STGKE
-605 IR
+605 VI

>member
-1 MVNMVGSPSLTIM
+1 MA
-14 SRNTQNRSH
+14 RR
-23 YNRRRKYRSNKN
+23 NRRRASSRNYQKKN
-35 TSAKV
+35 S
-40 DSKNDLSKAPE
+40 SSSEENGNQSENDLSAAPVE
-51 EPKPLLIDK
+51 QPPFHVDK
-60 KELREAALE
+60 GKLRDEALE
-69 RAKSRPIRDRILAF
+69 RAKNRPIRERILAF
-83 FRREQNKDYKELI
+83 FRRQQSKDYKELI

-114 QGFDVE
+114 QAFDIE
-120 RLDEDRMVGAIFKGK
+120 RLDKERMVGAIFKGK
-135 VQNLEPGL
+135 VQNLEAGL

-165 GANNDPSIEIVRE
+165 GANNDPSVEIVRE
-178 NKRKTHGQN
+178 NKKKSKGRN
-187 EAKSIQDIPR
+187 EAKSVSDIPR
-197 AFPIGSEIVVQITK
+197 VFPIGSEIVVQITK

-226 LPGRFLVLMPFAG
+226 LPGRFLVLMPYAG

-246 IEEKAERSR
+246 IEERSERTR
-255 LKRIISNL
+255 IKRIIGNL
-263 SLREGMGVI
+263 PLREGMGVI
-272 IRTAGQNKPDR
+272 VRTAGQNKPER
-283 FFDRD
+283 FFVRD
-288 LHLVLQRWDQ
+288 LHILMQQWDQ
-298 IEAKM
+298 IEAKI
-303 KTQESPAFLHEE
+303 KSEKEPTLLYEE

-330 IDRVQVDKKEDYNR
+330 IDRVQVDNQADFNR
-344 LIECIQQISPKSK
+344 LIETIQKVSPKSK
-357 SKVNHFAE
+357 SKVSFFDE
-365 QIPIFE
+365 EIPIFQ

-427 NVEAALEVARQMRLR
+427 NIEAAVEVARQMRLR

-454 MKNKNDQRKV
+454 MKSKGDQKKV

-475 KAKHNILPIS
+475 KSKHNILPIS

-507 ACPYCTGRGIVKS
+507 PCPYCKGRGIVKS
-520 PRSVSIEIQRKIT
+520 PRSVSIEIQRLIT
-533 SAVRHHS
+533 SAVRAQITDS
-540 LESMNGTG
+540 SESNP
-548 LKLKVFLHPS
+548 KIKVFLHPRT
-558 SLRRLRGPD
+558 LRRLRGPD
-567 SKLIERLERNY
+567 SSLIKRLELNY
-578 DLKISFEAA
+578 NLEINFEAA
-587 ESYHLENFKIIDE
+587 ETYHIENYKIIDE
-600 FNDRE
+600 VSGKE

>member
-1 MVNMVGSPSLTIM
+1 MARRNRHRAS
-14 SRNTQNRSH
+14 SRNYQ
-23 YNRRRKYRSNKN
+23 KKN
-35 TSAKV
+35 S
-40 DSKNDLSKAPE
+40 SSSEENGNQSENDLSAAPVE
-51 EPKPLLIDK
+51 QPPFHVDK
-60 KELREAALE
+60 GKLRDEALA
-69 RAKSRPIRDRILAF
+69 RAKNRPIRERILAF
-83 FRREQNKDYKELI
+83 FRRQQSKDYKELI

-114 QGFDVE
+114 QAFDIE
-120 RLDEDRMVGAIFKGK
+120 RLDKERMVGAIFKGK
-135 VQNLEPGL
+135 VQNLEAGL

-165 GANNDPSIEIVRE
+165 GANNDPSVEIVRE
-178 NKRKTHGQN
+178 NKKKSKGCN
-187 EAKSIQDIPR
+187 EAKSVSDIPR
-197 AFPIGSEIVVQITK
+197 VFPIGSEIVVQITK

-226 LPGRFLVLMPFAG
+226 LPGRFLVLMPYAG

-246 IEEKAERSR
+246 IEERSERTR
-255 LKRIISNL
+255 IKRIIGNL
-263 SLREGMGVI
+263 PLREGMGVI
-272 IRTAGQNKPDR
+272 VRTAGQNKPER
-283 FFDRD
+283 FFVRD
-288 LHLVLQRWDQ
+288 LHILMQQWDQ
-298 IEAKM
+298 IEAKI
-303 KTQESPAFLHEE
+303 KSEKEPTLLYEE

-330 IDRVQVDKKEDYNR
+330 IDRVQVDNQADFNR
-344 LIECIQQISPKSK
+344 LIETIQKVSPKSK
-357 SKVNHFAE
+357 SKVSFFDE
-365 QIPIFE
+365 EIPIFQ

-427 NVEAALEVARQMRLR
+427 NIEAAVEVARQMRLR

-454 MKNKNDQRKV
+454 MKSKGDQKKV

-475 KAKHNILPIS
+475 KSKHNILPIS

-507 ACPYCTGRGIVKS
+507 PCPYCKGRGIVKS
-520 PRSVSIEIQRKIT
+520 PRSVSIEIQRLIT
-533 SAVRHHS
+533 SAVRAQITDS
-540 LESMNGTG
+540 SESNP
-548 LKLKVFLHPS
+548 KIKVFLHPRT
-558 SLRRLRGPD
+558 LRRLRGPD
-567 SKLIERLERNY
+567 SSLIKRLELNY
-578 DLKISFEAA
+578 NLEINFEAA
-587 ESYHLENFKIIDE
+587 ETYHIENYKIIDE
-600 FNDRE
+600 VSGKE

>member
-1 MVNMVGSPSLTIM
+1 MA
-14 SRNTQNRSH
+14 RNTK
-23 YNRRRKYRSNKN
+23 RRPNYSKRRRSNKK
-35 TSAKV
+35 AEKKKLEA
-40 DSKNDLSKAPE
+40 DKNDLTLPPMEPAPIS
-51 EPKPLLIDK
+51 IDK
-60 KELREAALE
+60 CKLREEAIE
-69 RAKSRPIRDRILAF
+69 RAKKRPIRERILAF
-83 FRREQNKDYKELI
+83 FRRETKQDYKELI

-107 MMENGIL
+107 LIENGVL
-114 QGFDVE
+114 QAFDVE
-120 RLDEDRMVGAIFKGK
+120 RLDEERMVGAIFKGK

-143 KAAFVDIGQEKN
+143 KAAFVNIGQEKN

-178 NKRKTHGQN
+178 NKRKTPHN
-187 EAKSIQDIPR
+187 RVEAKSIQEIPKV
-197 AFPIGSEIVVQITK
+197 FPVGSEIIVQITK
-211 AQIGS
+211 GQIGS

-226 LPGRFLVLMPFAG
+226 LAGRFLVMMPYAG

-246 IEEKAERSR
+246 IDDKAERSR

-272 IRTAGQNKPDR
+272 IRTAGQNKPER

-288 LHLVLQRWDQ
+288 LHLLLQQWDE

-303 KTQESPAFLHEE
+303 KSQDSPCFLYQE

-330 IDRVQVDKKEDYNR
+330 IDRVQIDRKEDYTR
-344 LIECIQQISPKSK
+344 LIETIQRISPKSK
-357 SKVNHFAE
+357 SKVTHFDE
-365 QIPIFE
+365 EIPIFE

-427 NVEAALEVARQMRLR
+427 NIEAAAEVCRQMRLR
-442 NLGGLVIVDFID
+442 NLGGLVIIDFID
-454 MKNKNDQRKV
+454 MKNKGDQRKV
-464 FQKMKSAMADD
+464 FQKMKSSMADD

-502 SGVYE
+502 SGIYE
-507 ACPYCTGRGIVKS
+507 SCPYCSGRGIVKS
-520 PRSVSIEIQRKIT
+520 PRAVSIEIQRKIT
-533 SAVRHHS
+533 SVVRR
-540 LESMNGTG
+540 LREENIEKEAI
-548 LKLKVFLHPS
+548 LKIFLHPS
-558 SLRRLRGPD
+558 TLRRLRGPD
-567 SKLIERLERNY
+567 SKLIDRMERNY
-578 DLKISFEAA
+578 GLKLTFEAA
-587 ESYHLENFKIIDE
+587 ETYHVENFKLIDE
-600 FNDRE
+600 STNNE

>member
-1 MVNMVGSPSLTIM
+1 MA
-14 SRNTQNRSH
+14 RNTK
-23 YNRRRKYRSNKN
+23 RRPNYSKRRRSNKK
-35 TSAKV
+35 AEKKKLEA
-40 DSKNDLSKAPE
+40 DKNDLTLPPMEPAPIS
-51 EPKPLLIDK
+51 IDK
-60 KELREAALE
+60 CKLREEAIE
-69 RAKSRPIRDRILAF
+69 RAKKRPIRERILAF
-83 FRREQNKDYKELI
+83 FRRETKQDYKELI

-107 MMENGIL
+107 LIENGVL
-114 QGFDVE
+114 QAFDVE
-120 RLDEDRMVGAIFKGK
+120 RLDEERMVGAIFKGK

-143 KAAFVDIGQEKN
+143 KAAFVNIGQEKN

-178 NKRKTHGQN
+178 NKRKTPN
-187 EAKSIQDIPR
+187 NRVEAKSIQEIPKV
-197 AFPIGSEIVVQITK
+197 FPVGSEIIVQITK
-211 AQIGS
+211 GQIGS

-226 LPGRFLVLMPFAG
+226 LAGRFLVMMPYAG

-246 IEEKAERSR
+246 IDDKAERSR

-272 IRTAGQNKPDR
+272 IRTAGQNKPER

-288 LHLVLQRWDQ
+288 LHLLLQQWDE

-303 KTQESPAFLHEE
+303 KSQDSPCFLYQE

-330 IDRVQVDKKEDYNR
+330 IDRVQIDRKEDYTR
-344 LIECIQQISPKSK
+344 LIETIQRISPKSK
-357 SKVNHFAE
+357 SKVTHFDE
-365 QIPIFE
+365 EIPIFE

-427 NVEAALEVARQMRLR
+427 NIEAAAEVCRQMRLR
-442 NLGGLVIVDFID
+442 NLGGLVIIDFID
-454 MKNKNDQRKV
+454 MKNKGDQRKV
-464 FQKMKSAMADD
+464 FQKMKSSMADD

-502 SGVYE
+502 SGIYE
-507 ACPYCTGRGIVKS
+507 PCPYCSGRGIVKS
-520 PRSVSIEIQRKIT
+520 PRAVSIEIQRKIT
-533 SAVRHHS
+533 SVVRR
-540 LESMNGTG
+540 LREENIEKEAI
-548 LKLKVFLHPS
+548 LKIFLHPS
-558 SLRRLRGPD
+558 TLRRLRGPD
-567 SKLIERLERNY
+567 SKLIDRMERNY
-578 DLKISFEAA
+578 GLKLTFEAA
-587 ESYHLENFKIIDE
+587 ETYHVENFKLIDE
-600 FNDRE
+600 STSNE

>member
-1 MVNMVGSPSLTIM
+1 MA
-14 SRNTQNRSH
+14 RNTK
-23 YNRRRKYRSNKN
+23 RRPNYSKRRRSNKKAE
-35 TSAKV
+35 TKEAES
-40 DSKNDLSKAPE
+40 DKNDLTLPPVEPAPIS
-51 EPKPLLIDK
+51 IDK
-60 KELREAALE
+60 GKLREAAIE
-69 RAKSRPIRDRILAF
+69 RAKKRPIRERILAF
-83 FRREQNKDYKELI
+83 FRRETKQDYKELI

-107 MMENGIL
+107 LIENGVL
-114 QGFDVE
+114 QAFDVE
-120 RLDEDRMVGAIFKGK
+120 RLDEERMVGAIFKGK

-178 NKRKTHGQN
+178 NKRKTPHN
-187 EAKSIQDIPR
+187 RLEAKSIQEIPKV
-197 AFPIGSEIVVQITK
+197 FPVGSEIVVQITK
-211 AQIGS
+211 GQIGS

-226 LPGRFLVLMPFAG
+226 LAGRFLVMMPYAG

-246 IEEKAERSR
+246 IDDKTERSR

-272 IRTAGQNKPDR
+272 IRTAGQNKPER

-288 LHLVLQRWDQ
+288 LHLLLQQWDE

-303 KTQESPAFLHEE
+303 KSQDSPCFLYQE

-330 IDRVQVDKKEDYNR
+330 IDRVQLDRKEDYTR
-344 LIECIQQISPKSK
+344 LIETIQRISPKSK
-357 SKVNHFAE
+357 SKVSHFDE
-365 QIPIFE
+365 EIPIFE

-427 NVEAALEVARQMRLR
+427 NIEAAAEVCRQMRLR
-442 NLGGLVIVDFID
+442 NLGGLVIIDFID
-454 MKNKNDQRKV
+454 MKNKGDQRKV
-464 FQKMKSAMADD
+464 FQKMKSSMADD

-502 SGVYE
+502 SGIYE
-507 ACPYCTGRGIVKS
+507 PCPYCSGRGIVKS
-520 PRSVSIEIQRKIT
+520 PRAVSIEIQRKIT
-533 SAVRHHS
+533 SVVRR
-540 LESMNGTG
+540 LREENIEKETN
-548 LKLKVFLHPS
+548 LKIFLHPS
-558 SLRRLRGPD
+558 TLRRLRGPD
-567 SKLIERLERNY
+567 SKLIDRMERNY
-578 DLKISFEAA
+578 GLKLTFEAA
-587 ESYHLENFKIIDE
+587 ETYHMENFKLIDE
-600 FNDRE
+600 STNNE

>member
-1 MVNMVGSPSLTIM
+1 MARKP
-14 SRNTQNRSH
+14 RPRNRSS
-23 YNRRRKYRSNKN
+23 RRNSNHSSRKEQ
-35 TSAKV
+35 TSE
-40 DSKNDLSKAPE
+40 KNDLNAAPQ
-51 EPKPLLIDK
+51 EPKPVHIDK
-60 KELREAALE
+60 AELREASLK
-69 RAKSRPIRDRILAF
+69 RAKSRPLRERILAF
-83 FRREQNKDYKELI
+83 FRGEKNQDYKELI

-107 MMENGIL
+107 RIENGIL

-120 RLDEDRMVGAIFKGK
+120 RLDEERMVGAIFKGK

-178 NKRKTHGQN
+178 NKKKGSKN
-187 EAKSIQDIPR
+187 EVKSVKDIPK
-197 AFPIGSEIVVQITK
+197 AFPIGAEIIVQITK
-211 AQIGS
+211 GQIGS

-226 LPGRFLVLMPFAG
+226 LPGRFLVLMPYAG

-246 IEEKAERSR
+246 IEEKPERNR
-255 LKRIISNL
+255 LKGIISNL

-272 IRTAGQNKPDR
+272 IRTAGQNKPER
-283 FFDRD
+283 FFNRD
-288 LHLVLQRWDQ
+288 LNLLLQQWDE
-298 IEAKM
+298 IEAKI
-303 KTQESPAFLHEE
+303 KSQESPCFLYQE

-330 IDRVQVDKKEDYNR
+330 VDRVQVDKKEDYDR
-344 LIECIQQISPKSK
+344 LIDTIQRISPKSK
-357 SKVNHFAE
+357 SKVSHFNE
-365 QIPIFE
+365 EIPIFE

-412 HKGDRKDGKNFILQA
+412 HKGNRKDGKNFILQA
-427 NVEAALEVARQMRLR
+427 NIESAAEVARQMRLR

-454 MKNKNDQRKV
+454 MKNKGDQRKV
-464 FQKMKSAMADD
+464 FQKMKASMADD

-502 SGVYE
+502 SGIYE
-507 ACPYCTGRGIVKS
+507 PCPYCVGRGIVKS
-520 PRSVSIEIQRKIT
+520 PRSISIEIQRKLSSI
-533 SAVRHHS
+533 VRKFR
-540 LESMNGTG
+540 LEVDSSE
-548 LKLKVFLHPS
+548 LKIKVFLHPGV
-558 SLRRLRGPD
+558 LRRLRGPD
-567 SKLIERLERNY
+567 AKLLERIEKNY
-578 DLKISFEAA
+578 DVQVNFEGSD
-587 ESYHLENFKIIDE
+587 SYHVENFKFVDE
-600 FNDRE
+600 TSGKE

>member
-1 MVNMVGSPSLTIM
+1 MA
-14 SRNTQNRSH
+14 RNTKRKPNYSK
-23 YNRRRKYRSNKN
+23 RRRSKNKAGN
-35 TSAKV
+35 NKAAEE
-40 DSKNDLSKAPE
+40 KNDLTLPPVEPAPIS
-51 EPKPLLIDK
+51 IDK
-60 KELREAALE
+60 GKLREEAIE
-69 RAKSRPIRDRILAF
+69 RAKKRPIRERILGF
-83 FRREQNKDYKELI
+83 FRRETNKDYKELI

-107 MMENGIL
+107 LIENGVL
-114 QGFDVE
+114 QAFDVE
-120 RLDEDRMVGAIFKGK
+120 RLDEERMVGAIFKGK

-143 KAAFVDIGQEKN
+143 KAAFVNIGQEKN

-178 NKRKTHGQN
+178 NKRKTPN
-187 EAKSIQDIPR
+187 NRVEAKSIQEIPKL
-197 AFPIGSEIVVQITK
+197 FPVGSEIVVQITK
-211 AQIGS
+211 GQIGS

-226 LPGRFLVLMPFAG
+226 LAGRFLVLMPYAG

-246 IEEKAERSR
+246 IDDKAERSR
-255 LKRIISNL
+255 LKRIIGNL

-272 IRTAGQNKPDR
+272 IRTAGQTKPER

-288 LHLVLQRWDQ
+288 LHLLLQQWDE

-303 KTQESPAFLHEE
+303 KSQDSPCFLYQE

-330 IDRVQVDKKEDYNR
+330 IDRVQIDRKEDYSR
-344 LIECIQQISPKSK
+344 LIETIQRISPKSK
-357 SKVNHFAE
+357 SKVSHFDE
-365 QIPIFE
+365 EIPIFE

-427 NVEAALEVARQMRLR
+427 NIEAAAEVCRQMRLR
-442 NLGGLVIVDFID
+442 NLGGLVIIDFID
-454 MKNKNDQRKV
+454 MKNKGDQRKV
-464 FQKMKSAMADD
+464 FQKMKSSMADD

-502 SGVYE
+502 SGIYE
-507 ACPYCTGRGIVKS
+507 PCPYCSGRGIVKS
-520 PRSVSIEIQRKIT
+520 PRAVSIEIQRKIT
-533 SAVRHHS
+533 SVVRRFREEN
-540 LESMNGTG
+540 LEKEIN
-548 LKLKVFLHPS
+548 LKIFLHPS
-558 SLRRLRGPD
+558 TLRRLRGPD
-567 SKLIERLERNY
+567 SKLIDRMERNY
-578 DLKISFEAA
+578 ALKLTFEGA
-587 ESYHLENFKIIDE
+587 ETYHVENFKLIDE
-600 FNDRE
+600 STQNE